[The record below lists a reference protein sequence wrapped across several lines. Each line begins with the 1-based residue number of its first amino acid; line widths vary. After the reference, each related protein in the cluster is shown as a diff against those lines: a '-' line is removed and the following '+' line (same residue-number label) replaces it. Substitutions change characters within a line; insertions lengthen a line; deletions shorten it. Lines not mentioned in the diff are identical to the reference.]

1 MRLHSLNDF
10 FFFSTNSFSHINDML
25 GIENTQVS
33 KTDTV
38 PALMEITD

>member
-1 MRLHSLNDF
+1 MRLHPFNDF
-10 FFFSTNSFSHINDML
+10 FFFSTNSFSHINNVL
-25 GIENTQVS
+25 GIKNTQVS